1 MTAAFAPVPVPLA
14 KAYRLLNH
22 GPVSLVSTAHEGR
35 SNVMAASWA
44 MPLDFDPPKVVV
56 VVDKSTLTR
65 QLMEASGEF
74 ALSLPARQL
83 AAEVVKA
90 GSLSGK
96 ELEDKQT
103 DKWAATGLDNFPAE
117 KIAAPLVAG
126 CVGWLECRIIDEPR
140 NQQQYDLFIGEV
152 VAAWAD
158 PRVFHDDH
166 WVFDHAD
173 ERLRT
178 LHYVAGGHFLV
189 TGEAISVDTAA

>member
-1 MTAAFAPVPVPLA
+1 MPAGVKDPLRRQISVTLA
-14 KAYRLLNH
+14 RFIT
-22 GPVSLVSTAHEGR
+22 G
-35 SNVMAASWA
+35 NVCI
-44 MPLDFDPPKVVV
+44 LF
-56 VVDKSTLTR
+56 TLKQT
-65 QLMEASGEF
+65 
-74 ALSLPARQL
+74 
-83 AAEVVKA
+83 VVKA

-96 ELEDKQT
+96 EG
-103 DKWAATGLDNFPAE
+103 DKWIATGLDNFPAE

-126 CVGWLECRIIDEPR
+126 CVGWLECRVIDEPR

-158 PRVFHDDH
+158 PRVFHDGH

-189 TGEAISVDTAA
+189 TGEAIHVDDAA